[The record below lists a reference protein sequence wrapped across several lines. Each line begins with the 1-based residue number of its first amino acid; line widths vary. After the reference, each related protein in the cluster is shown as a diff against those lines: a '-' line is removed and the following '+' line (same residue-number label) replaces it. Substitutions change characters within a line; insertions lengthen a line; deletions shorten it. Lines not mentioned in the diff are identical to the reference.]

1 MFPQACE
8 SRFKRLCYCCL
19 SLVRLPH
26 TLRELVGHVPAGLKS
41 VEARVFLMA
50 WSPCGLLALCELLGY
65 VPAGLVIQIDPGLF
79 LWPAFLEEI
88 SVLCELIAGTFLL
101 AFANQFVQVCSCYTC
116 RSDSSDQASQALVLG
131 QSAART
137 PGQSQIKKHICLE
150 NVSWNNAGL
159 FCKHNM
165 LVKLS

>member
-50 WSPCGLLALCELLGY
+50 WSPCGLLVLCELLGY
-65 VPAGLVIQIDPGLF
+65 VPAGLVIQIGPGLF
-79 LWPAFLEEI
+79 LWLLFLKEL
-88 SVLCELIAGTFLL
+88 SALCELIAGTFLL
-101 AFANQFVQVCSCYTC
+101 AFENQFVQVCSCDTVVQTP
-116 RSDSSDQASQALVLG
+116 RTRLHKPWSWDRARLG
-131 QSAART
+131 PHARA
-137 PGQSQIKKHICLE
+137 KLE
-150 NVSWNNAGL
+150 TYL
-159 FCKHNM
+159 F
-165 LVKLS
+165 